1 MGQEHDDDLSGLR
14 TDTGSQR
21 DDTLRDESLEGVAR
35 SGGPR
40 PSEAEVLGDRERSSD
55 DDDASLAGPET
66 AGPEVGTALAS
77 DDVDDASA
85 GLLAHGD
92 ADRFRASWREIQTGF
107 VDAPRESVA
116 AADDLVRTV
125 VEHLDARFTDARSAL
140 ESRWSSG
147 DDVSTEDLRLV
158 LTRYRSFFERL
169 LAA

>member
-1 MGQEHDDDLSGLR
+1 MAERDELAGGAR
-14 TDTGSQR
+14 TDTGDPR
-21 DDTLRDESLEGVAR
+21 DDTLRDESLEAVAR

-40 PSEAEVLGDRERSSD
+40 PSEEEVLAERDRFPDEP
-55 DDDASLAGPET
+55 DAGGAGGRDV
-66 AGPEVGTALAS
+66 AGPEVGTPLA
-77 DDVDDASA
+77 DDDLDDASA
-85 GLLAHGD
+85 GLLAHTD

-116 AADDLVRTV
+116 AADDLVRSV

-140 ESRWSSG
+140 ESTWSSG
-147 DDVSTEDLRLV
+147 GDVSTEDLRLV